1 MQHFFKKMYTFACSK
16 KSIIIFYFRMKRVNV
31 YIILLLLVAVGNL
44 QAQSF
49 LHPGIDMNQKDLDYM
64 KKQAL
69 AGQEPWSGAFA
80 RLKEKTRTDIEIVP
94 VTHVIR
100 GPYGRPDVGASALL
114 NNANTLYDCALIWYV
129 SGEEKYALK
138 ALEII
143 EKWSGRVWSFDDN
156 DAKLL
161 GGLSC
166 HPLCAGAEILRY
178 HYKGWTSAHTEQFSR
193 MLMETYYPLLRFYFP
208 EANGNWDGVIT
219 RAIMA
224 MAVFTDNRPLFE
236 GAIDHFLHAPA
247 NGSLF
252 KYIYPSGQC
261 QETSRDIAHIQMGLL
276 EFGGAARIAYTQ
288 GIDLLSVGNN
298 RLALGIEYTL
308 DIIFGGSP
316 QSYGA
321 FSTRAITNR
330 RDDYEYFYRHY
341 QAKGVKTPLLE
352 RMSEEVRNKVGRGVL
367 NAFREE
373 FQGKGTVRPAIEIRP
388 SPIAYPAGAINHVGN
403 IPANRIEVQPGEDL
417 QAALDNSSGTG
428 RCVVAKA
435 GIHKLSKT
443 LKIPSGI
450 HFTGEGLESV
460 LMFES
465 ASYYAV
471 SAKDISMHDVRI
483 SNLVIEGATSHEIPT
498 DPNSGRFNRTGRFTN
513 TLTGI
518 AFLGQTP
525 GSMKNIVLE
534 NVTLIHF
541 SRNGVMISGVE
552 NLEINN
558 CNISDN
564 GAGIVPGQRL
574 QHNLLLRHVAN
585 ARIHDSRF
593 DTSIAGCGIVLDNCS
608 DITVERCEIA
618 RNAWFGLLMS
628 TSDKIVI
635 AGNLIEG
642 NSNSGVMSEF
652 QHSGCRNVSIKDNI
666 IQYNGGYGVEAYGAE
681 KISLNANQYDLN
693 GSSIQQE
700 NISDKPQII
709 L

>member
-1 MQHFFKKMYTFACSK
+1 MNRISL
-16 KSIIIFYFRMKRVNV
+16 
-31 YIILLLLVAVGNL
+31 YISILLFVTVGNM
-44 QAQSF
+44 QAQPF
-49 LHPGIDMNQKDLDYM
+49 LHPGIDMNRKDLDYM
-64 KKQAL
+64 KQQAL
-69 AGQEPWSGAFA
+69 AGQEPWSSALK
-80 RLKEKTRTDIEIVP
+80 RLQEKTRTDTEIVP
-94 VTHVIR
+94 VTHIIR
-100 GPYGRPDVGASALL
+100 GAYGRPDIGASALL
-114 NNANTLYDCALIWYV
+114 NNSYAVYDCALIWYIT
-129 SGEEKYALK
+129 GDEQYARK

-166 HPLCAGAEILRY
+166 HPFCAGAEILRY
-178 HYKGWTSAHTEQFSR
+178 HYAGWTDKHTEQFSR
-193 MLMETYYPLLRFYFP
+193 MLMETYYPLLRFYFS
-208 EANGNWDGVIT
+208 EANGNWNGVII
-219 RAIMA
+219 RALLSI
-224 MAVFTDNRPLFE
+224 AVFTDNRELFD
-236 GAIDHFLHAPA
+236 GAIDNFLHAPA

-288 GIDLLSVGNN
+288 GVDLFSVGNN

-308 DIIFGGSP
+308 DIIFGGNP

-352 RMSEEVRNKVGRGVL
+352 RVSGEVRDKTGRGVL

-373 FQGKGTVRPAIEIRP
+373 FQSKGTVQPAIELRP
-388 SPIAYPAGAINHVGN
+388 SPIAYPAGATSQAGKIS
-403 IPANRIEVQPGEDL
+403 ANSIEVMPGEDL
-417 QAALDNSSGTG
+417 QAALDKSAETG
-428 RCVVAKA
+428 RCVVARA
-435 GIHKLSKT
+435 GIHKLTKT
-443 LKIPSGI
+443 LNIPSGT
-450 HFTGEGLESV
+450 HLAGEGLNTV

-465 ASYYAV
+465 VNYYAV
-471 SAKDISMHDVRI
+471 STKDNTMHDVRI
-483 SNLVIEGATSHEIPT
+483 SNLVIEGATSHEIPS
-498 DPNSGRFNRTGRFTN
+498 DPNTGRFNRTGRFTN
-513 TLTGI
+513 SLTGI
-518 AFLGQTP
+518 AFLGLTP

-541 SRNGVMISGVE
+541 SRNGIMITGAE

-564 GAGIVPGQRL
+564 GAGIVPGPRL
-574 QHNLLLRHVAN
+574 QHNLLFRHVSN

-608 DITVERCEIA
+608 DVTVERCEIA
-618 RNAWFGLLMS
+618 RNAWIGLLMS
-628 TSDKIVI
+628 TSDNITVS
-635 AGNLIEG
+635 GNLVEG
-642 NSNSGVMSEF
+642 NNNNGVMSEF
-652 QHSGCRNVSIKDNI
+652 QYSGCRNISINDNI

-681 KISLNANQYDLN
+681 KISLTGNQYDLN
-693 GSSIQQE
+693 GSSTQQE
-700 NISDKPQII
+700 NISAKPKI
-709 L
+709 LLR

>member
-1 MQHFFKKMYTFACSK
+1 MKN
-16 KSIIIFYFRMKRVNV
+16 IISVT
-31 YIILLLLVAVGNL
+31 LLLFFVVGSV
-44 QAQSF
+44 QTQPF
-49 LHPGIDMNQKDLDYM
+49 LHPGIDMNPKDLEYM

-69 AGQEPWSGAFA
+69 AGQEPWSGAFT
-80 RLKEKTRTDIEIVP
+80 RLKEKTSTDIEIVP

-114 NNANTLYDCALIWYV
+114 SNANTLYDCALIWFI
-129 SGEEKYALK
+129 SGEEKYARK

-166 HPLCAGAEILRY
+166 HPMCAGAEILRY
-178 HYKGWTSAHTEQFSR
+178 HYHGWTAKHTEMFSR

-219 RAIMA
+219 RAILS

-288 GIDLLSVGNN
+288 GVDLFSLGNN

-308 DIIFGGSP
+308 DIIFGGNP

-330 RDDYEYFYRHY
+330 RNDYEYFYRHY

-352 RMSEEVRNKVGRGVL
+352 RVSGEVRNEVGRDIL
-367 NAFREE
+367 IAFREE
-373 FQGKGTVRPAIEIRP
+373 FQNRGTVQPTTDLRPN
-388 SPIAYPAGAINHVGN
+388 PIAYPAGATNPAGN
-403 IPANRIEVQPGEDL
+403 LPTNCIEIQPGDDL
-417 QAALDNSSGTG
+417 QTALDQSAGTG

-435 GIHKLSKT
+435 GIHKLTKT
-443 LKIPSGI
+443 LEIPSG
-450 HFTGEGLESV
+450 TYLVGEGLETV

-465 ASYYAV
+465 VNYYAV
-471 SAKDISMHDVRI
+471 SAKDTSMHDVCI
-483 SNLVIEGATSHEIPT
+483 SNLVIEGAATHEIPS
-498 DPNSGRFNRTGRFTN
+498 DPNTGRFNRTGRFTN
-513 TLTGI
+513 SLTGI
-518 AFLGQTP
+518 AFLGLTH
-525 GSMKNIVLE
+525 GNMKNIVLE

-541 SRNGVMISGVE
+541 SRNGIMITGAE

-558 CNISDN
+558 CNVSDN
-564 GAGIVPGQRL
+564 GAGIVPGPRL
-574 QHNLLLRHVAN
+574 QHNLLLRHVSN

-593 DTSIAGCGIVLDNCS
+593 DTSIAGCGITLDNCS
-608 DITVERCEIA
+608 HITVNRCEIA

-628 TSDKIVI
+628 TSDNITI

-642 NSNSGVMSEF
+642 NNNNGVISEF
-652 QHSGCRNVSIKDNI
+652 QYSGCRHINIINNI
-666 IQYNGGYGVEAYGAE
+666 IQYNGGYGVEAFGAE
-681 KISLNANQYDLN
+681 QITLHGNQYDLN
-693 GSSIQQE
+693 GSSTQQE
-700 NISDKPQII
+700 NISAKPQII
-709 L
+709 LK